1 MLCGARGRAAPVA
14 ERSPWPSGARRRVA
28 RTILP
33 SGAHARVGYMPEWRP
48 WPNGAYGREKPMAER
63 SPSLDGAR
71 GRVAY
76 MVERLAWP
84 SDLCSQAV
92 STADRVQKLDE
103 CCAQL
108 CRSYAF
114 PGIQQVC
121 AEHSTSFCAL
131 LLGMGRD
138 MSRLAAG
145 AVLVAGLLPGVA
157 SQAAHNR
164 RGARYRLGLPRP
176 RCRHQPALHRQCER
190 LWG

>member
-1 MLCGARGRAAPVA
+1 MSQGNVGVGAHNLAVRCAWPGGARGRDEPMA
-14 ERSPWPSGARRRVA
+14 ERSPSPG
-28 RTILP
+28 
-33 SGAHARVGYMPEWRP
+33 GAHNLAEWRP

-63 SPSLDGAR
+63 SPSSDGAR

-92 STADRVQKLDE
+92 SMADRVQKLDE

-121 AEHSTSFCAL
+121 AERSTSFCAL
-131 LLGMGRD
+131 MLGMGPRHEPALCRGGTG
-138 MSRLAAG
+138 SRPAAG
-145 AVLVAGLLPGVA
+145 GGVAGCA
-157 SQAAHNR
+157 
-164 RGARYRLGLPRP
+164 
-176 RCRHQPALHRQCER
+176 
-190 LWG
+190 

>member
-1 MLCGARGRAAPVA
+1 
-14 ERSPWPSGARRRVA
+14 
-28 RTILP
+28 
-33 SGAHARVGYMPEWRP
+33 
-48 WPNGAYGREKPMAER
+48 MAER
-63 SPSLDGAR
+63 SPSSGGAC

-121 AEHSTSFCAL
+121 AQHSTSFCAL
-131 LLGMGRD
+131 MLGMGPPREPARYRD
-138 MSRLAAG
+138 GTGSRLAAG
-145 AVLVAGLLPGVA
+145 VV

-164 RGARYRLGLPRP
+164 QGALYRLGSLGIAINRRSIGNANVYGAECKTIESMNRARYRRASPSAVRP
-176 RCRHQPALHRQCER
+176 
-190 LWG
+190 